1 MLDRPVIQAHGLTKR
16 YGSLVAVD
24 GIDFVVQRGECFG
37 FLGPNGA
44 GKTSTVRMIH
54 AVSPPSGGSLS
65 VLGRDVVTQGPEIRQ
80 RLGVA
85 HQEDNLDPDFSVE
98 RNLLIFARY
107 FGIPAAE
114 ARGRTDELLRFMDL
128 HERRESQVEELSGGL
143 KRRLM
148 LARALVNGPQVLILD
163 EPTTGL
169 DPQSRHQ
176 MWRRVRRLRNEGVT
190 VVLTTHYMEEA
201 ARLCDRLVIMDRG
214 KILVEGAPQDL
225 VHEHVGREVVEVSGA
240 GPGLLEL
247 IAEQGWNGEEAEDR
261 VLIYAEDGDLVRN
274 AILERFQPHECALR
288 MANLEDVFLR
298 LTGHELRNE

>member
-1 MLDRPVIQAHGLTKR
+1 MPVIQAHGLTKR

-44 GKTSTVRMIH
+44 GKTSTIRMIH
-54 AVSPPSGGSLS
+54 AVSPPSEGSMS
-65 VLGRDVVTQGPEIRQ
+65 VLGRDVVRQGPDVRQ

-85 HQEDNLDPDFSVE
+85 HQEDNLDPDFTVE
-98 RNLLIFARY
+98 RNLLVFARY
-107 FGIPAAE
+107 FGIPATD
-114 ARGRTDELLRFMDL
+114 ARERATELLKFMDL
-128 HERRESQVEELSGGL
+128 SDRADSQVEELSGGL

-148 LARALVNGPQVLILD
+148 LARALVNGPEVLILD

-225 VHEHVGREVVEVSGA
+225 VHEHVGREVVEVSGVLD
-240 GPGLLEL
+240 GLMDFLSDR
-247 IAEQGWNGEEAEDR
+247 GWSGERADDR
-261 VLIYAEDGDLVRN
+261 VLIYTEEGETVRS
-274 AILERFQPHECALR
+274 AVIEQCHPHDCILR